1 MRMFHIV
8 TTLGKKIPLDIS
20 EIDETCVL
28 ADVEAMYNGRNPDSE
43 DEAEDYFIKSFAS
56 VEYPLFDSLSN
67 MFELVCDDV
76 HCPKDL
82 RRKAMAS
89 ILEKALLVVAK
100 GGVSTISDRYYQS
113 FMFMGSGLSTERAH
127 VAYAELFQAVTEK
140 LYIATGDGSVVSEML
155 QQTMSDSSWVNSD
168 QLVKLVSKPHSTRN
182 SGRRGCSL
190 GKIVLVAPA
199 ARTDIQRCRVFEKAQ
214 QILPPVAIP
223 TFIERLFTFN
233 RHSPVT
239 GLDRTF
245 PVQDPTRKHIQY
257 SFNDPNDFKFETQM
271 GRLPHTLVIHK
282 TNNQYMRALQESNK
296 EIDALHTQLQS
307 MRSEFLET
315 ILGGN
320 VVTIARVGKSGLMG
334 AATGT
339 AAEAGAEGTGQ
350 PPPPA
355 SHQPLQPLSAS
366 AVNSTT
372 AHPSLPPLYTILKP
386 LQPTSASMPISAT
399 PRSTLPPISGGQ
411 KPYIIDLTEDEE
423 PDRVA
428 AE

>member
-1 MRMFHIV
+1 
-8 TTLGKKIPLDIS
+8 
-20 EIDETCVL
+20 
-28 ADVEAMYNGRNPDSE
+28 
-43 DEAEDYFIKSFAS
+43 
-56 VEYPLFDSLSN
+56 
-67 MFELVCDDV
+67 
-76 HCPKDL
+76 
-82 RRKAMAS
+82 
-89 ILEKALLVVAK
+89 
-100 GGVSTISDRYYQS
+100 
-113 FMFMGSGLSTERAH
+113 
-127 VAYAELFQAVTEK
+127 
-140 LYIATGDGSVVSEML
+140 
-155 QQTMSDSSWVNSD
+155 
-168 QLVKLVSKPHSTRN
+168 
-182 SGRRGCSL
+182 
-190 GKIVLVAPA
+190 
-199 ARTDIQRCRVFEKAQ
+199 
-214 QILPPVAIP
+214 
-223 TFIERLFTFN
+223 
-233 RHSPVT
+233 
-239 GLDRTF
+239 
-245 PVQDPTRKHIQY
+245 
-257 SFNDPNDFKFETQM
+257 M

-423 PDRVA
+423 P
-428 AE
+428 